1 MATLNEFLK
10 KLGEDAAL
18 LEAYKKDPQGVMR
31 ANGLSEDEIKAVMS
45 GDKSQLK
52 SLGGEEYQTIV
63 VVNHG
68 NGSND

>member
-31 ANGLSEDEIKAVMS
+31 ANGLRDDEIQAVMS

-52 SLGGEEYQTIV
+52 SLGGEEEFQTYI

-68 NGSND
+68 NDN

>member
-18 LEAYKKDPQGVMR
+18 LDAYKKDPQGVMR
-31 ANGLSEDEIKAVMS
+31 ANGLSDDEIQAVMS

-52 SLGGEEYQTIV
+52 SLGGEEEFQTYI

-68 NGSND
+68 NDN